1 MNRKMISLLLALILA
16 SGTLASCANP
26 KDPAETA
33 GTESESATD
42 TTPVETEPETVRYAA
57 EVPGG
62 TDLGGQEI
70 HGAGVCGGG
79 RGLERRRLERHGTD
93 R

>member
-16 SGTLASCANP
+16 SGTLASCSNP

-33 GTESESATD
+33 GTESENATD
-42 TTPVETEPETVRYAA
+42 TTR
-57 EVPGG
+57 
-62 TDLGGQEI
+62 
-70 HGAGVCGGG
+70 GGG
-79 RGLERRRLERHGTD
+79 CGLERRRLERHGAD

>member
-57 EVPGG
+57 EAR
-62 TDLGGQEI
+62 I
-70 HGAGVCGGG
+70 SAAGNSRCW
-79 RGLERRRLERHGTD
+79 RLRRRTWSGTT
-93 R
+93 

>member
-33 GTESESATD
+33 GTESESETD

-62 TDLGGQEI
+62 TDLGGRKFTVLAFAAEDMI
-70 HGAGVCGGG
+70 
-79 RGLERRRLERHGTD
+79 
-93 R
+93 